1 MGQWPRAPPGGGGPD
16 TTIVKAM
23 LCLGSG
29 GPGAPPESTPHPSQY
44 TALHVAR
51 WGKPIAMPPPP
62 TAKLRHWRVRLGSP
76 VPVVS
81 RVTVSLGLNAKKE
94 DSQKRG
100 ELGFLLIG
108 GTGQCVTL
116 APARRTPGNPVGGG
130 GVQTL
135 SPKAE
140 KFRPTITF
148 GDKGIV
154 PCAVRHGQVG

>member
-1 MGQWPRAPPGGGGPD
+1 MFFREARLGALVQGGGSGLGQWPRAPPGGGGPD

-62 TAKLRHWRVRLGSP
+62 PTAKPRHWRVRLGSP

-81 RVTVSLGLNAKKE
+81 RVTVSLGLNAKKRE
-94 DSQKRG
+94 LTETRGVGISFDRWDWSVCDSGPSQKDSG
-100 ELGFLLIG
+100 QPCG
-108 GTGQCVTL
+108 GWG
-116 APARRTPGNPVGGG
+116 GSNPVPQG
-130 GVQTL
+130 
-135 SPKAE
+135 
-140 KFRPTITF
+140 
-148 GDKGIV
+148 
-154 PCAVRHGQVG
+154 